1 MNGEKL
7 SNRIA
12 AFMSTLM
19 FLILA
24 AMVFIR
30 AMSFDINTLIHA
42 LKISLTG
49 AFVSGVLGY
58 FIGTVLEKQSAK
70 PKKKTLTYENEGLI
84 DDLLVDDMQQLD
96 KEIH

>member
-1 MNGEKL
+1 MNSEKL

-12 AFMSTLM
+12 VIIATLM

-24 AMVFIR
+24 VLVFIR

-58 FIGTVLEKQSAK
+58 FIGEVLEKQSFK
-70 PKKKTLTYENEGLI
+70 PKKKTPHYENEGLI

-96 KEIH
+96 KEIS